1 MGFFQENNLKRH
13 ILSHNVQAGVEPSN
27 INPITVLNV
36 QDIRK
41 PNGNHQSLV
50 KTTTTKSPVQAI
62 TRSPVIVRSQ
72 PPGKSPIVSK
82 GPIVKS
88 PISVKSPIAVKSPTT
103 GKPPVLVRSPTA
115 ARAAPTAS

>member
-36 QDIRK
+36 QDVRK

-50 KTTTTKSPVQAI
+50 KTTTNKSPMQAI

-72 PPGKSPIVSK
+72 PPGKSPTVSK
-82 GPIVKS
+82 SPFVKS
-88 PISVKSPIAVKSPTT
+88 PISVKSPT

-115 ARAAPTAS
+115 ARSAPTAP